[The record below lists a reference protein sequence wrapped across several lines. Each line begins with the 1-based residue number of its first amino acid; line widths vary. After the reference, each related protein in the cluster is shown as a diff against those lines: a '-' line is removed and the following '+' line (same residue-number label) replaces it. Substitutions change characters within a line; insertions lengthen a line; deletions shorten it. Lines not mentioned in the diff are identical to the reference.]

1 MPMTRYVTRGSVAVA
16 TDSSEACG
24 VFVTVGLSEFSET
37 VSIGGE
43 LLVANS
49 AVGVSAT
56 VGLSEFSE
64 TVSIG
69 GELLVANSAVGVFV
83 TVGLSEFSET
93 VSIGGGELLVAN
105 LAVAGIGDAATDEVF
120 G

>member
-1 MPMTRYVTRGSVAVA
+1 MTRYVTRGSVAVA

-49 AVGVSAT
+49 
-56 VGLSEFSE
+56 E
-64 TVSIG
+64 
-69 GELLVANSAVGVFV
+69 VGVFV

-105 LAVAGIGDAATDEVF
+105 LAVAGIGDAATDTVF